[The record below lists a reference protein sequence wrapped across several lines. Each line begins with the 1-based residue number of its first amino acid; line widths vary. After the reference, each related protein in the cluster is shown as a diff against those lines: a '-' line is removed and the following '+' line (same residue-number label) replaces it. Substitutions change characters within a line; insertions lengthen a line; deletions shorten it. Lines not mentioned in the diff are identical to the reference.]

1 MFGSWRAGT
10 NIGLG
15 VAMGVGELST
25 VGLSG
30 IAVAVAVGKEI
41 VLEVAVAISV
51 GRFVALGS
59 GVDEDSTI
67 VSD

>member
-10 NIGLG
+10 NIGVG
-15 VAMGVGELST
+15 VAVGVGELST
-25 VGLSG
+25 VGMSG
-30 IAVAVAVGKEI
+30 IAVAVAVGTEMGS
-41 VLEVAVAISV
+41 EVVVAIFV
-51 GRFVALGS
+51 GRFVALGA